1 MLDDSNAKDSRKT
14 RLEEKAQQGD
24 LMIHILK
31 DSRTRHAR
39 RKQLVSLSH
48 SVDSEFSVLRRR
60 RTPLELHLELGLEA
74 AEVVTWH
81 N

>member
-1 MLDDSNAKDSRKT
+1 MRKT
-14 RLEEKAQQGD
+14 QERHGLKKKAQQGD

-31 DSRTRHAR
+31 ESRTRHAR